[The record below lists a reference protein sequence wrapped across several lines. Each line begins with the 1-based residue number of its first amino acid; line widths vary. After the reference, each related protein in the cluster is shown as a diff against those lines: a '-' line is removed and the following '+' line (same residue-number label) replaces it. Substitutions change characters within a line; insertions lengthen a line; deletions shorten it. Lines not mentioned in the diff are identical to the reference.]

1 MQFLSVI
8 DKKKGK
14 KERKEIAIKMLEM
27 VQMQNFADKPVN
39 SLSGGQKQRVAIA
52 RAIVN
57 EPSLILADEP
67 TGALDTETTR
77 EIMKVFIDLNKQGKT
92 IIIVTHDLTVAEQC
106 SRVIKIE
113 DGVIIEGN

>member
-1 MQFLSVI
+1 M
-8 DKKKGK
+8 
-14 KERKEIAIKMLEM
+14 
-27 VQMQNFADKPVN
+27 
-39 SLSGGQKQRVAIA
+39 
-52 RAIVN
+52 
-57 EPSLILADEP
+57 
-67 TGALDTETTR
+67 DTETTR